1 MFASAAIARMVARSN
16 PDSANRCRAAA
27 RITALVS
34 AEDLRMP
41 TSVGQQVLTWRRNA
55 RIVDANKRWHSEEGD
70 KMYDTDVLIVG
81 AGPSGLTLAASLV
94 KKGVATTVVDR
105 QPAGANTSRAA
116 VVNART
122 LEVLEDLDVARRL
135 VKEGIKAPRFS
146 IRDRART
153 LIPIDFSEL
162 PTDYP
167 YSLMVPQ
174 STTEKLLLDRLVE
187 LGGSVLRP
195 KTLSSITQDADGV
208 TATFDDGDTI
218 RARYA
223 VGADGI
229 HSTVREQAGIGF
241 EGGAYGESFMLAD
254 VRLTGEVPLD
264 EVILFWAKEGLTVV
278 APLPGDIFRIVAP
291 VADAPEEPSALYVQQ
306 ILDSRGPGA
315 GRMVVTDVI
324 WGSRFRIH
332 HRVADTY
339 RTGRLLL
346 SGDAAHVHS
355 PAGGQGM
362 NLGIQ
367 DAVALADALAGVL
380 GGAPESTLDDYSA
393 ARRPIAQQ
401 VVEMTDRLTR
411 LATLPRAARP
421 VRNAAIG
428 MAGRIPAVRRALA
441 MRLSGLVYR

>member
-1 MFASAAIARMVARSN
+1 
-16 PDSANRCRAAA
+16 
-27 RITALVS
+27 
-34 AEDLRMP
+34 
-41 TSVGQQVLTWRRNA
+41 
-55 RIVDANKRWHSEEGD
+55 
-70 KMYDTDVLIVG
+70 MYDTDVLIVG

-94 KKGVATTVVDR
+94 KAGVATSVVDR
-105 QPAGANTSRAA
+105 QAEGANTSRAA

-122 LEVLEDLDVARRL
+122 LEVLEHLDVARRL
-135 VKEGIKAPRFS
+135 VKEGIHAPRFS
-146 IRDRART
+146 IRDGART

-174 STTEKLLLDRLVE
+174 STTERLLLDRLVD
-187 LGGSVLRP
+187 LGGSVIRP
-195 KTLSSITQDADGV
+195 KTLTSITHDADAV
-208 TATFDDGDTI
+208 TATFDDDDII

-223 VGADGI
+223 VGADGM

-241 EGGAYGESFMLAD
+241 EGGVYAESFALAD
-254 VRLTGEVPLD
+254 VRLSGEAPAD
-264 EVILFWAKEGLTVV
+264 EVILFWAKAGLTVV

-291 VADAPEEPSALYVQQ
+291 VADAPEQPSAQYVQQ
-306 ILDSRGPGA
+306 ILDDRGPGA
-315 GRMVVTDVI
+315 GQMIVTDVI
-324 WGSRFRIH
+324 WGSRFRIQ

-339 RTGRLLL
+339 RAGRLLL

-367 DAVALADALAGVL
+367 DAVALADALADVL
-380 GGAPESTLDDYSA
+380 GGAPDSTLDEYSA

-401 VVEMTDRLTR
+401 VIEMTDRLTR
-411 LATLPRAARP
+411 LATLPRAIRA
-421 VRNAAIG
+421 VRNGAG
-428 MAGRIPAVRRALA
+428 GLAGRVPSVRRALA